1 MTEKVHHDLLAE
13 IKKLNSRLDRANT
26 APRISRHGWLKIFF
40 KDLETNP
47 QTQAS
52 IHKWACVYWLCNFP
66 VVLSLFFFAPHVWLA
81 IGLLVNTV
89 YSLYANLATDY
100 GALSGAE
107 SYAEARKASGAAQVI
122 AGVDA
127 EQVDPAL

>member
-1 MTEKVHHDLLAE
+1 MAEKVHHDLLAE
-13 IKKLNSRLDRANT
+13 IKKLNARLDHTGT
-26 APRISRHGWLKIFF
+26 ARVATRHGWLKVFF

-66 VVLSLFFFAPHVWLA
+66 VVLALFFFAPHVWLA

-107 SYAEARKASGAAQVI
+107 SYAEARKASGAAEVL
-122 AGVDA
+122 AGAQAD
-127 EQVDPAL
+127 QVDPAV